1 MTKKVP
7 CESIN
12 WHMLPAIRR
21 GLAIRLIQ
29 HHGCTQKEAAGLLGL
44 TDAAVS
50 QYLARKRGTVD
61 FAELRTEEL
70 EKSALA
76 ILRGAL
82 SDKEICRLC
91 KLLVASGALDRI
103 QEESSF

>member
-7 CESIN
+7 CENIT
-12 WHMLPAIRR
+12 WYMLPALRR

-50 QYLARKRGTVD
+50 QYLARKRGAVNL
-61 FAELRTEEL
+61 AELRTKEL

-76 ILRGAL
+76 ILKGAPP
-82 SDKEICRLC
+82 DKEICRLC
-91 KLLVASGALDRI
+91 KLLVACGALDRI

>member
-7 CESIN
+7 CESIT
-12 WHMLPAIRR
+12 WYMLPALRR
-21 GLAIRLIQ
+21 GLAIKLIQ

-61 FAELRTEEL
+61 FAELRPEEL

-76 ILRGAL
+76 ILKGAL
-82 SDKEICRLC
+82 PDKEICRLC
-91 KLLVASGALDRI
+91 KLLIASGALDRI
-103 QEESSF
+103 QGESSF